1 MKRIILLSIIIL
13 INHLAQANGFDLMPL
28 PKLVEQRV
36 GLFRIPIE
44 GIQVQVSGMYNPRL
58 NENVDWFLKRL
69 SARSTIPFMPNRGKV
84 ISIQVNR
91 PGKVVLG
98 EDESYRLTINNRSV
112 KIISETDLGAIH
124 ALETLLQLA
133 KSDESGF
140 YFPAIYIDDEPRFA
154 WRGLMLDV
162 CRHFIPIDVVK
173 RNIDAMSMVKL
184 NVLHLHLTEDQGFRV
199 ESKEFPQLHQKGSN
213 GEYFT
218 QDQIKEIIEYANMRG
233 IRVMPEFDMP
243 GHTTAWMVGMPE
255 LASAPGPYEIEKYF
269 GVFDPTMD
277 PTKKSTYRILSKFIK
292 EMSKLFPDD
301 YMHIG
306 GDENNGKQ
314 WNQNADIQNYMK
326 KKGIENNHELQAYFN
341 KRLLKILRKNGKKMM
356 GWDEIYEPTL
366 PKDIVIHS
374 WRGYDYMYL
383 AAKQG
388 YQSVLSN
395 GYYIDLSHNAIKHYM
410 VDPLPDT
417 TTLTPLEQQRILGGE
432 APMWAELVN
441 AENVE
446 SRIWPRTAA
455 IAERLWSQN
464 PPASEEEMYRRLQ
477 IVSSR
482 LEEAGVR
489 HLANR
494 EPMMRRL
501 AGHSDIDGLMTLAN
515 AVEPIEGYR
524 RHGSQRYT
532 TYHPLSRFVDIALP
546 DAPDIISFRLLLND
560 YIKTKSTEN
569 YNQLQEQLSI
579 WQQNHRRIENQIRN
593 NHNLHEVEL
602 LSVNLKILASTT
614 SMLLKI
620 YNDNESISEKEK
632 IETIAL
638 LDKLSRPVAE
648 MELPLTAE
656 AKLLVNCIRVRGE

>member
-1 MKRIILLSIIIL
+1 M
-13 INHLAQANGFDLMPL
+13 INHLAKADGFDLMPL
-28 PKLVEQRV
+28 PKHVEQRV
-36 GLFRIPIE
+36 GQFRIPIE

-58 NENVDWFLKRL
+58 NENVDWFLQRL

-133 KSDESGF
+133 KFDESGF
-140 YFPAIYIDDEPRFA
+140 YFPAIYIDDEPRFP

-184 NVLHLHLTEDQGFRV
+184 NVIHLHLTEDQGFRV
-199 ESKEFPQLHQKGSN
+199 ESKKFPQLHQKGSN
-213 GEYFT
+213 GQYFT
-218 QDQIKEIIEYANMRG
+218 QDQIKEIVEYANMRG

-269 GVFDPTMD
+269 GVFEPTMD

-292 EMSKLFPDD
+292 EMSKLFPDEFI
-301 YMHIG
+301 HIG

-314 WNQNADIQNYMK
+314 WNENADIQNYMK

-356 GWDEIYEPTL
+356 GWDEIYEPSL

-374 WRGYDYMYL
+374 WRGYDYMYR

-410 VDPLPDT
+410 IDPLPDT

-464 PPASEEEMYRRLQ
+464 PPASEEDMYRRLF
-477 IVSSR
+477 IISSR
-482 LEEAGVR
+482 LEEAGIR
-489 HLANR
+489 HLSNR

-532 TYHPLSRFVDIALP
+532 TFHPLSRFVDIALP
-546 DAPDIISFRLLLND
+546 DAPDIISFRLLLKD
-560 YIKTKSTEN
+560 YMKTKSADS
-569 YNQLQEQLSI
+569 YNQLQEQLNI
-579 WQQNHRRIENQIRN
+579 WQQNHAKIESQIKN
-593 NHNLHEVEL
+593 NPSLQEIEL
-602 LSVNLKILASTT
+602 LSVNQKILASTT
-614 SMLLKI
+614 GILLKI
-620 YNDNESISEKEK
+620 YNDSTKISASD
-632 IETIAL
+632 ISNFADL
-638 LDKLSRPVAE
+638 LDKLSKPVAE
-648 MELPLTAE
+648 MELPLASD
-656 AKLLVNCIRVRGE
+656 AKWILSLLEVDE